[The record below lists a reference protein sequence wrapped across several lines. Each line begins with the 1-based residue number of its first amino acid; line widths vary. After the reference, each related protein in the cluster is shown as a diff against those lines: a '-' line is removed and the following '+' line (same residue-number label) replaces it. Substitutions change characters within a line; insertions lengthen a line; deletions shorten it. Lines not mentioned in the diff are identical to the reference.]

1 VTRGAFVVLLLH
13 YAVRVLMRVMFMLL
27 MMVSIVIIRGWC

>member
-1 VTRGAFVVLLLH
+1 VTRSAFVVLLLH

-27 MMVSIVIIRGWC
+27 MMVSIVITRGWG